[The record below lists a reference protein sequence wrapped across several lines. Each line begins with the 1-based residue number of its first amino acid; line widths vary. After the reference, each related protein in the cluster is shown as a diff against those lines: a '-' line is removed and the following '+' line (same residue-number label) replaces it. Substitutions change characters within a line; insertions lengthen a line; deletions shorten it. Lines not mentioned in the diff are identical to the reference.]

1 MHGVAE
7 VEQERTEEALGSEPR
22 QHHHRGPEAD
32 HGAREHRDRQSRLVL
47 SLGER
52 MEGIAIAVYDVPGF
66 LHFSLESRII
76 GR

>member
-7 VEQERTEEALGSEPR
+7 VEQERIEEALRFELR
-22 QHHHRGPEAD
+22 QHHRRALEAD
-32 HGAREHRDRQSRLVL
+32 HGAREHRAHQSRQVL